1 MNGPLGAFADD
12 DAASIILNWRG
23 EMLDVQGW
31 MAKLGEGNVSNA
43 DDTDAYALRLG
54 ANVTKEIRVTLEGL
68 LLNENSMPGQDIGD
82 TWWIGAT
89 ASAKVGDVQLD
100 GAFVYGQ
107 RAYIPAVGAN
117 CGPTCEE
124 AGFGAFVL
132 ARIPIG
138 PLTVNA
144 LGWYTEGDQN
154 RATRRGSAGSRLEHR
169 QADGGLRQAADA
181 LARGRM
187 VQRRRRVHG

>member
-1 MNGPLGAFADD
+1 
-12 DAASIILNWRG
+12 
-23 EMLDVQGW
+23 

-54 ANVTKEIRVTLEGL
+54 VNVTKEIRVTLEGL
-68 LLNENSMPGQDIGD
+68 LLNENSMPGQNIGD
-82 TWWIGAT
+82 TFWIGAT

-107 RAYIPAVGAN
+107 RAYIPAVGGKLRTN
-117 CGPTCEE
+117 PCQE

-154 RATRRGSAGSRLEHR
+154 RPTAEGERRE
-169 QADGGLRQAADA
+169 QARTPSG
-181 LARGRM
+181 
-187 VQRRRRVHG
+187 